1 MKEKV
6 FDLVTNYAN
15 SNFQEGGL
23 AVQLSNYRG
32 LVKLLGD
39 KKLTI
44 DIDNA
49 FDLYYSNDKLKNM
62 VDALMSSKKTKR
74 VCNNDNVKC
83 LMQINADDLDKEDD
97 EEEKIESEDNLEVQ
111 EENRYSPTGYSVGKH
126 AHKGS
131 HDIDLFNLYLS
142 ELPPV
147 VLTPEQEC
155 ELFTRVAKGDEQARQ
170 DAAYY
175 NLRLVVSV
183 ARKYTGRGLS
193 LEDIVQEGN
202 LGLMKAIEKFDVTKG
217 YKFSTYATSWIRQS
231 ITRSIAD
238 QSRTIRIP
246 VHLHESMLKIRRAN
260 GEWMKNHPYEATPT
274 DLAEMTGLKEE
285 QVRFCLSKMDNIVSL
300 ETPINAEEED
310 SFLGDFIADDK
321 EQFDDYISKDYLNEF
336 MKAVENAPKLTQREL
351 FVIKARMGLWN
362 GREMTLEEVGK
373 EMGVTRERVRQIEAK
388 AIRKLRAD
396 KKVRTFN
403 PASHSYDEPRQQY
416 VLNSNGDFVLVK
428 KETPDTKSYFTYPD
442 TFSVNGRKPEV
453 KPVEETPAYPW
464 LKNCDKYNQQ
474 LQEYFASQRTLKHN
488 K

>member
-1 MKEKV
+1 
-6 FDLVTNYAN
+6 
-15 SNFQEGGL
+15 
-23 AVQLSNYRG
+23 
-32 LVKLLGD
+32 
-39 KKLTI
+39 
-44 DIDNA
+44 
-49 FDLYYSNDKLKNM
+49 
-62 VDALMSSKKTKR
+62 
-74 VCNNDNVKC
+74 
-83 LMQINADDLDKEDD
+83 
-97 EEEKIESEDNLEVQ
+97 
-111 EENRYSPTGYSVGKH
+111 
-126 AHKGS
+126 
-131 HDIDLFNLYLS
+131 
-142 ELPPV
+142 
-147 VLTPEQEC
+147 
-155 ELFTRVAKGDEQARQ
+155 
-170 DAAYY
+170 
-175 NLRLVVSV
+175 
-183 ARKYTGRGLS
+183 
-193 LEDIVQEGN
+193 
-202 LGLMKAIEKFDVTKG
+202 
-217 YKFSTYATSWIRQS
+217 
-231 ITRSIAD
+231 
-238 QSRTIRIP
+238 
-246 VHLHESMLKIRRAN
+246 
-260 GEWMKNHPYEATPT
+260 MKNHPYEATPT

-396 KKVRTFN
+396 KKVRTFS

-442 TFSVNGRKPEV
+442 TFPVNGRKPEV

>member
-1 MKEKV
+1 MAKM
-6 FDLVTNYAN
+6 LN
-15 SNFQEGGL
+15 SEYYMDDDKDVLSIYLKQINKIPMISHEEEYEL
-23 AVQLSNYRG
+23 ALKAQQ
-32 LVKLLGD
+32 GD
-39 KKLTI
+39 KKAREKLI
-44 DIDNA
+44 N
-49 FDLYYSNDKLKNM
+49 SNL
-62 VDALMSSKKTKR
+62 R
-74 VCNNDNVKC
+74 
-83 LMQINADDLDKEDD
+83 
-97 EEEKIESEDNLEVQ
+97 
-111 EENRYSPTGYSVGKH
+111 
-126 AHKGS
+126 
-131 HDIDLFNLYLS
+131 F
-142 ELPPV
+142 V
-147 VLTPEQEC
+147 VT
-155 ELFTRVAKGDEQARQ
+155 VAK
-170 DAAYY
+170 
-175 NLRLVVSV
+175 
-183 ARKYTGRGLS
+183 KYQGQGLP
-193 LEDIVQEGN
+193 LEDLINEGN
-202 LGLMKAIEKFDVTKG
+202 IGLLTAIDKFEPDKG
-217 YKFSTYATSWIRQS
+217 YHFISYAVWWIRQS

-246 VHLHESMLKIRRAN
+246 VHLHENMLKIRRAK

-285 QVRFCLSKMDNIVSL
+285 QVRFCLSKMDNVVSL
-300 ETPINAEEED
+300 ETPVNSEEED
-310 SFLGDFIADDK
+310 SFLGDFIADNK

-388 AIRKLRAD
+388 AIRKLRVD

-403 PASHSYDEPRQQY
+403 PANHSYDEPCQQY

-442 TFSVNGRKPEV
+442 TFPVNGRKPEV

-464 LKNCDKYNQQ
+464 LKNCDKHNQQ